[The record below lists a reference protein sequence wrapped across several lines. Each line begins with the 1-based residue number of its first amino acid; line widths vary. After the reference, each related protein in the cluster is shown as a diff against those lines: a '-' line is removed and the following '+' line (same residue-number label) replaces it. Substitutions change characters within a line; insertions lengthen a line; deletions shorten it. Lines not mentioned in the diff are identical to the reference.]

1 MLGGGVDCDGGLPSA
16 CIHVCVSSSSL
27 STLVSVDKTRQLT
40 IHDLASRVKD
50 SKEIRVLRGLIQKK
64 KLDPEMKLAKLGRGR
79 GKV

>member
-1 MLGGGVDCDGGLPSA
+1 V
-16 CIHVCVSSSSL
+16 HVSTCAFHPLFSLSL

>member
-1 MLGGGVDCDGGLPSA
+1 MYPRVRFILFSL
-16 CIHVCVSSSSL
+16 SL

-64 KLDPEMKLAKLGRGR
+64 KVRPRNEVG
-79 GKV
+79 

>member
-1 MLGGGVDCDGGLPSA
+1 V
-16 CIHVCVSSSSL
+16 HVSTCVSSSSL

-64 KLDPEMKLAKLGRGR
+64 KKLDPEMKLAKLGRGR
-79 GKV
+79 GKI